1 MFKGVIIILKLNN
14 ISKVFVEGYNVTNAL
29 KDVNLTIEKGEMVSV
44 MGPSGSGKS
53 TLLNIIGLMDK
64 PSYGELYIND
74 ELIKNFKP
82 DKLARLRNKTV
93 SFIFQEYNLLE
104 CYNVYENVEIPLRY
118 RGMKVKQR
126 KALIE
131 EALKKLY
138 MLDKIY
144 SNVTKLSGGQ
154 KQRVAIARA
163 LVSGAEI
170 IIADEPTGA
179 LDQETGKEIMNLL
192 RQLNKEGKTIIIVTH
207 DPNVAACCERNIKI
221 IDGVVYED

>member
-1 MFKGVIIILKLNN
+1 
-14 ISKVFVEGYNVTNAL
+14 
-29 KDVNLTIEKGEMVSV
+29 MVSV

-64 PSYGELYIND
+64 PSYGELYINS
-74 ELIKNFKP
+74 ELVKNFST

-104 CYNVYENVEIPLRY
+104 YYNVYENVEIPLRY
-118 RGMKVKQR
+118 RGMKISQR

-131 EALKKLY
+131 KALKKLNI
-138 MLDKIY
+138 MDKIR

-163 LVSGAEI
+163 LVSGADL

-192 RQLNKEGKTIIIVTH
+192 KQLNKEGKTIIIVTH
-207 DPNVAACCERNIKI
+207 DPNVAAYCERNIKI
-221 IDGVVYED
+221 VDGVIYEENEQNQTIV

>member
-138 MLDKIY
+138 MMDKIY
-144 SNVTKLSGGQ
+144 SNVAKLSGGQ